1 MEPEPRRGRRG
12 EVILLV
18 AAAIW
23 GLAFTAQ
30 KEGANHVGPL
40 LFNGLRFALGCLP
53 LVPFLLRRRAG
64 PEPTQPLAL
73 PARLWRGA
81 ALGAVLALG
90 AWLQQWGLAF
100 TSVGAAGFITGL
112 YLVLVP
118 VLGLVLGQ
126 PPGPLTWLG
135 VGSAAGGLYLL
146 SVESGQGMAWG
157 DGLLF
162 ASAVVWTLHVQMVY
176 TLARRIHWAQL
187 ACVQFATCSGLSLLL
202 AAALEEV
209 AATSV
214 RAALWPLLYAGL
226 VSAGIGLTLQIIGQG
241 RASAT
246 GAAVA
251 MSLEAVFAAA
261 FGWLL
266 LGERLTGRELAG
278 CALMLAGMVL
288 AQRVR
293 APDGA
298 SDRHPDPEGPRS
310 GESPPAAAAA

>member
-12 EVILLV
+12 EAILLV

-53 LVPFLLRRRAG
+53 LVPFLLRRTG
-64 PEPTQPLAL
+64 PERVQTLAL

-90 AWLQQWGLAF
+90 AWLQQWGLAL
-100 TSVGAAGFITGL
+100 TSAGAAGFITGL

-118 VLGLVLGQ
+118 VLGLAMGQ
-126 PPGPLTWLG
+126 QPGPVTWLG
-135 VGSAAGGLYLL
+135 VGSAAVGLYLL
-146 SVESGQGMAWG
+146 SVEPGQGMAWG

-162 ASAVVWTLHVQMVY
+162 ASAVVWTFHVQMVY
-176 TLARRIHWAQL
+176 TLARQIHWAEL
-187 ACVQFATCSGLSLLL
+187 ACVQFATCSALSLLL

-209 AATSV
+209 AATPV
-214 RAALWPLLYAGL
+214 RAALWPLLYTGL
-226 VSAGIGLTLQIIGQG
+226 VSVGIGLTLQIVGQG

-251 MSLEAVFAAA
+251 MSLEAVFAAV
-261 FGWLL
+261 FGRLL
-266 LGERLTGRELAG
+266 LGERMTGRELAG

-293 APDGA
+293 APAGA
-298 SDRHPDPEGPRS
+298 SGRRPDPEGPRA